1 MTRLVPVIPDG
12 GWGWVVVVG
21 SFMVHVLADGFVY
34 SFGVLVEELV
44 EEFHASSAFVAVILS
59 LLTGLTLGC
68 GPVAS
73 AVTDK
78 YGCRISTIVGSCIA
92 TVGCAI
98 TFFATGIP
106 YICVTVGCIMGVGIG
121 LMYCPAIVIVTMYF
135 EKRRALATGVAV
147 SGAGIGTWIFPQIY
161 GYIRTAFGWRY
172 VFLFGAGCMAICGLC
187 GATFRPLQFIE
198 TDDDEDSAAKSESS
212 VKEGN
217 ETTKE
222 SAALLS
228 PSAALKATSNTSL
241 HSAGRGLNARSSGD
255 VNDAEQ
261 GGQRSRA
268 GTVTEGT
275 GYLSVKGVLYT
286 GSITDVAEFKEN
298 PDKYRHRKVTLPEGI
313 PTHWNST
320 TSLHCFLSMT
330 SLHSHTHKA
339 SKLGEL
345 KEIEGDDDVFEDEKS
360 LERKT
365 EGGIWNS
372 AVRMLNLDLLAEPA
386 FVLFAVSNLLT
397 SVGFNSP
404 LYFLPMH
411 ANKGLGLAK
420 ADGDMVL
427 SVFGICNTVGRITF
441 GLVGDRKL
449 PFLPFGWGD
458 DTARN
463 RLWIYNLSLSI
474 CGLLTCLSF
483 VFDNYLLLCIY
494 SGTFGFTISS
504 YICLTSVILVDLLGL
519 ERLTNAF
526 GLLLLFQG
534 VGTVFGPPLSG
545 WLADINGN
553 NYNYSFF
560 FCGVNLLVS
569 GVMMFMTPCLRKNKP
584 APAAADGKRPVMMH

>member
-1 MTRLVPVIPDG
+1 MVDRER
-12 GWGWVVVVG
+12 GWREIDID
-21 SFMVHVLADGFVY
+21 SKA
-34 SFGVLVEELV
+34 
-44 EEFHASSAFVAVILS
+44 EFKASSAFVAVILS
-59 LLTGLTLGC
+59 LLTGLTLGL

-78 YGCRISTIVGSCIA
+78 YGCRTSTIVGSIIA
-92 TVGCAI
+92 TVGCAA

-106 YICVTVGCIMGVGIG
+106 YICVTVGCIMGCGIG

-161 GYIRTAFGWRY
+161 GHIRTVYGWRS

-198 TDDDEDSAAKSESS
+198 ADDDEEEQAKSESS
-212 VKEGN
+212 AKEGA

-222 SAALLS
+222 SAALLAPPQS
-228 PSAALKATSNTSL
+228 ALKAVSHTSL
-241 HSAGRGLNARSSGD
+241 HSAGRVANARSSGD
-255 VNDAEQ
+255 VSGDDAEK
-261 GGQRSRA
+261 GGHRSRA

-298 PDKYRHRKVTLPEGI
+298 PDKYRRRKVTLPEGI
-313 PTHWNST
+313 PHHWQST

-330 SLHSHTHKA
+330 SLHSHGGHKA

-345 KEIEGDDDVFEDEKS
+345 KEVDGDDDVFEDDNKLAEAKS
-360 LERKT
+360 
-365 EGGIWNS
+365 GGGAWGS
-372 AVRMLNLDLLAEPA
+372 AVRMLSLDLLAEPA

-411 ANKGLGLAK
+411 AKNGLGLSNE
-420 ADGDMVL
+420 DGDSVL

-441 GLVGDRKL
+441 GLVGDRRI
-449 PFLPFGWGD
+449 PCLPFGWGN

-483 VFDNYLLLCIY
+483 VFDNYVLLCIY

-553 NYNYSFF
+553 DYNYSFA

-569 GVMMFMTPCLRKNKP
+569 GVMMFLTPCLRKNKP
-584 APAAADGKRPVMMH
+584 APVSADAKKAVLMH

>member
-1 MTRLVPVIPDG
+1 RPSSSKMTRLVPVIPDG

-21 SFMVHVLADGFVY
+21 SFLVHVLADGFVY

-44 EEFHASSAFVAVILS
+44 VEFNASSAFVAVILS
-59 LLTGLTLGC
+59 LLTGLTLGF

-78 YGCRISTIVGSCIA
+78 YGCRTSTIVGSVIA

-98 TFFATGIP
+98 TYFATGIP

-135 EKRRALATGVAV
+135 EKRRALATGIAV

-161 GYIRTAFGWRY
+161 GFIRNTFGWRY
-172 VFLFGAGCMAICGLC
+172 VFLFGAGCMAICGVC
-187 GATFRPLQFIE
+187 GTTFRPLQFIE
-198 TDDDEDSAAKSESS
+198 TDEDEDSTEKSESS
-212 VKEGN
+212 AKDGN
-217 ETTKE
+217 ENTKE
-222 SAALLS
+222 SAALLA
-228 PSAALKATSNTSL
+228 PASAAAKATSNTSL
-241 HSAGRGLNARSSGD
+241 HSAGRVLNARSSGD
-255 VNDAEQ
+255 VSGDDAEK
-261 GGQRSRA
+261 GHRSRA

-298 PDKYRHRKVTLPEGI
+298 PDKYR
-313 PTHWNST
+313 
-320 TSLHCFLSMT
+320 SMT
-330 SLHSHTHKA
+330 SLHSHKP
-339 SKLGEL
+339 SKLGDL
-345 KEIEGDDDVFEDEKS
+345 KEVDGDDDVFEADKDDEKKKGF
-360 LERKT
+360 LNT
-365 EGGIWNS
+365 

-411 ANKGLGLAK
+411 ANKGLGLGK
-420 ADGDMVL
+420 TDGDMVL
-427 SVFGICNTVGRITF
+427 SVFGICNTIGRITF
-441 GLVGDRKL
+441 GLVGDRRL
-449 PFLPFGWGD
+449 PCLPFGWGN

-463 RLWIYNLSLSI
+463 RLWIYNLSLTI

-483 VFDNYLLLCIY
+483 VFDNYILLCIY

-545 WLADINGN
+545 WLADINN
-553 NYNYSFF
+553 SDYNYSFF

-569 GVMMFMTPCLRKNKP
+569 GLMMFLTPCLRKNRP
-584 APAAADGKRPVMMH
+584 EPVADGAKKPVMMH